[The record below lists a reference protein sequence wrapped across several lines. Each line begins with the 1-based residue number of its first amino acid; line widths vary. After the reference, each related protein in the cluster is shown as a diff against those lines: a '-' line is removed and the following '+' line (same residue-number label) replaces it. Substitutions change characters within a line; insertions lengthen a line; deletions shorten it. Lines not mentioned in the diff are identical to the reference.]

1 MRKWSTLKALGTFLV
16 LVAGFFALFW
26 FLVPRVRPTV
36 ERVAKTVTRERW
48 TMVAIGDSLTEGV
61 GDTTKKGGYV
71 PLLAKQLDK
80 TYSVRVKAK
89 NFGVS
94 GNTSQQIL
102 RRMRENKDIKKALK
116 SAKLL
121 TMTVGGNDVLKVVKG
136 NLSHLSVSSFE
147 QPQKDYQKRLRQIIG
162 LARTDNPQLPI
173 YIMGIY
179 NPFYLNF
186 PDLTAMQDIIDSWNE
201 ASLEVTQSY
210 EGVYFVPIN
219 DLLYK
224 GIDGKGGVTQES
236 SGNFSISNDA
246 LYDGD
251 HFHPNNRGYA
261 IMAQATMEKIRD
273 TQSNW

>member
-1 MRKWSTLKALGTFLV
+1 MLKGSKIRTFGLFLILLGLFC
-16 LVAGFFALFW
+16 GLFW
-26 FLVPRVRPTV
+26 FLVPSVRPTV
-36 ERVAKTVTRERW
+36 ERVAQTVTKERW

-61 GDTTKKGGYV
+61 GDTTQKGGYV
-71 PLLAKQLDK
+71 PLLGKALEKNYD
-80 TYSVRVKAK
+80 VRVKTK

-102 RRMRENKDIKKALK
+102 KRMTENKAIQKSLK
-116 SAKLL
+116 SAKLM
-121 TMTVGGNDVLKVVKG
+121 TVTVGGNDVLKVVKG
-136 NLSHLSVSSFE
+136 NLSNLTVSSFK
-147 QPQKDYQKRLRQIIG
+147 QPQKAYQKRLRQIID
-162 LARTDNPQLPI
+162 LARRDNPQLPI

-186 PDLTAMQDIIDSWNE
+186 PDLTAMQDIIDNWNE
-201 ASLEVTQSY
+201 ATLAVTQSY
-210 EGVYFVPIN
+210 QGVYFVPIN

-224 GIDGKGGVTQES
+224 GIDGKGGITQET
-236 SGNFSISNDA
+236 SGNISISNDA

-261 IMAQATMEKIRD
+261 IMAEATMEKIRD

>member
-1 MRKWSTLKALGTFLV
+1 MRKRPVVRALGTFLA
-16 LVAGFFALFW
+16 LVCLFFALCW
-26 FLVPRVRPTV
+26 FLIPSVRPTV
-36 ERVAKTVTRERW
+36 ERVAKTVTSERW

-61 GDTTKKGGYV
+61 GDTTQKGGYV
-71 PLLAKQLDK
+71 PLLAKRLEK

-102 RRMRENKDIKKALK
+102 QRMRDQKAIKKSLK
-116 SAKLL
+116 SAKLM

-136 NLSHLSVSSFE
+136 NLSHLSVSSFK
-147 QPQKDYQKRLRQIIG
+147 QPEKDYQKRLRLIID

-186 PDLTAMQDIIDSWNE
+186 PDLTAMQDIIDSWND
-201 ASLEVTQSY
+201 ATLEVTQNY

-224 GIDGKGGVTQES
+224 GIDGKGGITQET
-236 SGNFSISNDA
+236 SGNISISNDA

-261 IMAQATMEKIRD
+261 IMAKTTMEKIRD